1 MLSEKVRIVNTKIK
15 NALDKVRNAYY
26 NRRTAHFIGRKV
38 NKQEVIFMDF
48 LEERPIPDD
57 SKYSE
62 SAKVLQFLRMLGTE
76 EQRIAYAVLEGMRLQ
91 RVLTQKSG

>member
-1 MLSEKVRIVNTKIK
+1 MDSVEK
-15 NALDKVRNAYY
+15 
-26 NRRTAHFIGRKV
+26 H
-38 NKQEVIFMDF
+38 
-48 LEERPIPDD
+48 PISDN

-91 RVLTQKSG
+91 RTLTQKSG